1 MRMNEISWQRKVYM
15 NHSANVVPDGKP
27 YKKQMLLAYLL
38 KHNIYVGNDDGTDK
52 ELSSEERRNAWKT
65 LQMVDGLENVSYL
78 KSLEDK

>member
-1 MRMNEISWQRKVYM
+1 MISKRDSSV
-15 NHSANVVPDGKP
+15 
-27 YKKQMLLAYLL
+27 LAYLL

>member
-1 MRMNEISWQRKVYM
+1 
-15 NHSANVVPDGKP
+15 
-27 YKKQMLLAYLL
+27 MLQAYLL

-52 ELSSEERRNAWKT
+52 ELSPEERRNAWKT